1 MVVTQDKTKLP
12 ALEASFLVI
21 CCLLLLT
28 PLVYTTQ
35 IAMGVMSFKFFYLFF
50 LTCAGALV
58 AVMQLLRQHREKG
71 VFFFSRLDIV
81 VFVFILYLVC
91 DIFWIGK
98 PANFISEQSEKI
110 ITFLCGGS
118 VYFSVRVFAGN
129 GNVRRQL
136 YALAEMTFMG
146 IVLLECL
153 FAVLQKFSLL
163 PGLSEDPRIKVS
175 GTFSHPAM
183 LGGLLAVIIPFLYSR
198 LEIRWGQLSG
208 IKASAVAVI
217 LAGLAALLL
226 SESRAAFLAVLAGVL
241 YCEFA
246 KNDVAPR
253 AWAYLKAHK
262 AILAGGVVGLAAF
275 LFVVINIRTVSVF
288 GRMLVWKICRPM
300 VADAPVFGHGLGT
313 FREIYPAYQMNYFSD
328 PANAG
333 DKRLADFVL
342 YAYNEFLQ
350 IWIETGI
357 VGLGLFVLM
366 IVLSVFARQS
376 KSAFS
381 AEERGVGAAILALM
395 VFSLFSYPFSLS
407 YMVLYFFFFLAVS
420 GAWAGD
426 RGRKAGIPAKAA
438 IALVAI
444 LPFFFARPVVLKLA
458 AYRQL
463 AVAEGKTD
471 IAASGQIMG
480 ELYDVLWNDRPY
492 LSQYAGLLNEANNQ
506 ELGLKLLLKKK
517 GLTYLD
523 YLLAGDMYS
532 NLERPDSAIIYYE
545 KAHLLLPNRDQPLQ
559 RITSERSLRQRF
571 NP

>member
-1 MVVTQDKTKLP
+1 MTQDKMRLP
-12 ALEASFLVI
+12 ALETSFLGI

-35 IAMGVMSFKFFYLFF
+35 LAMGVMSFKFFYLFL

-58 AVMQLLRQHREKG
+58 AIIQLLRRHREKS
-71 VFFFSRLDIV
+71 VFFYSRLDII
-81 VFVFILYLVC
+81 VFVFSLYLVC
-91 DIFWIGK
+91 DICWIGK

-110 ITFLCGGS
+110 ITFFCGVS

-136 YALAEMTFMG
+136 YTLAGMTFMG
-146 IVLLECL
+146 IMLLECL

-198 LEIRWGQLSG
+198 LEIRWDQLRT
-208 IKASAVAVI
+208 IKASALAVI
-217 LAGLAALLL
+217 VTGLAALLL
-226 SESRAAFLAVLAGVL
+226 SESRAAFLALLAGVL
-241 YCEFA
+241 YCELA
-246 KNDVAPR
+246 KNDVAFR

-262 AILAGGVVGLAAF
+262 AISAGGVVGLAVF
-275 LFVVINIRTVSVF
+275 LFAVINIRTVSVF

-300 VADAPVFGHGLGT
+300 VADAPVFGHGLGA
-313 FREIYPAYQMNYFSD
+313 FREIYPAYQMDYFSD

-333 DKRLADFVL
+333 EKRLADFVL

-357 VGLGLFVLM
+357 VGLGLFILM
-366 IVLSVFARQS
+366 IVLSVFFRQS
-376 KSAFS
+376 ESAFNTD
-381 AEERGVGAAILALM
+381 ERGVGAAILALM

-420 GAWAGD
+420 GAQAVNG
-426 RGRKAGIPAKAA
+426 GSKAGIPVKTVMV
-438 IALVAI
+438 LVMI
-444 LPFFFARPVVLKLA
+444 LPFVFARPVALKFA
-458 AYRQL
+458 AYRRL

-480 ELYDVLWNDRPY
+480 ELYSVLWNDRPY
-492 LSQYAGLLNEANNQ
+492 LSRYAGLLHEVNNQ
-506 ELGLKLLLKKK
+506 ELGLQVLLKKK

-559 RITSERSLRQRF
+559 RIASERSLRRRF